1 MKSLFSIAVLTAA
14 ICLSPAFVKAAD
26 DKPADDAKKARGMPF
41 NGKISAVDKATKT
54 ITLEGK
60 EKNRT
65 FQLTAATKINRDKKP
80 ITLEEVAVGEH
91 VGGYARENAEGKLEV
106 VTLNTGLPGRGA
118 KAKDEKKEEK
128 K

>member
-1 MKSLFSIAVLTAA
+1 MKSLFTIAVLTAA
-14 ICLSPAFVKAAD
+14 ICFSPAFSKAAD
-26 DKPADDAKKARGMPF
+26 EKPADDAKKARGMPF
-41 NGKISAVDKATKT
+41 NGKISAVDKTAKT

-65 FQLTAATKINRDKKP
+65 FQLTATTKISKEKKP
-80 ITLEEVAVGEH
+80 ITLEDVTVGDY

-106 VTLNTGLPGRGA
+106 VTLNTGLPPRGA
-118 KAKDEKKEEK
+118 KAKDDKKEDK